1 MTKILNDPI
10 YGLIDIDSP
19 LILSLMEHPIFQRLR
34 RINQLGFTHYVY
46 PAATHTRF
54 SHCVGAMHLMRL
66 TLQVLRSKKID
77 ISQKE
82 AEAVQIAILLHDLGH
97 GPFSHSL
104 EYSLIDIPHEQLS
117 LAYMDQLNVEFGGA
131 LDMAIAIFKDTYH
144 KRFLHQLISGQLDMD
159 RLDYLTRDSFFTGV
173 TDGKVGYDRIIKTL
187 NVHNDELVV
196 EFKGIYSVE
205 NFLIA
210 RRLMYW
216 QVYLHKNVVCAGE
229 MLKNLIKRIRFQIL
243 NGKKLALPEHLLYF
257 LSEPDKNDMDSVLH
271 HFHLIDDTD
280 IIYAL
285 KVVST
290 DADFITQYLANGILE
305 RRLLRTYF
313 RNHAI
318 RKETIDTT
326 REQIK
331 IAFPD
336 LTDEERDYLLIVGK
350 ETNQAYKKGKKEIQI
365 LLKDG
370 KTRPISEWREHNIVQ
385 TEVIKH
391 FACYPK
397 M

>member
-10 YGLIDIDSP
+10 YGLIDIDSS
-19 LILSLMEHPIFQRLR
+19 LIMSLMEHPFFQRLR

-66 TLQVLRSKKID
+66 TLQVLRSKGVD
-77 ISQKE
+77 ITDDES
-82 AEAVQIAILLHDLGH
+82 EAVQIAILLHDLGH

-104 EYSLIDIPHEQLS
+104 EYVLIDVPHEQLS
-117 LAYMDQLNVEFGGA
+117 EAYMHKLNDEFNGA
-131 LDMAIAIFKDTYH
+131 LDMAIAIFKNTYH

-187 NVHNDELVV
+187 NVHQDELVV

-229 MLKNLIKRIRFQIL
+229 MLKNLIRRVRTLIQL
-243 NGKKLALPEHLLYF
+243 GDSTPLPKDLLYF
-257 LSEPDKNDMDSVLH
+257 LHTHDKKDIEKALH
-271 HFHLIDDTD
+271 HFHRIDDTD
-280 IIYAL
+280 IMYAL
-285 KVVST
+285 KLLINHE
-290 DADFITQYLANGILE
+290 DFITKFLAEGILD

-318 RKETIDTT
+318 KKEDLDKT
-326 REQIK
+326 RQQIK
-331 IAFPD
+331 SNFPH
-336 LTDEERDYLLIVGK
+336 LSEEECAYLLIVGK
-350 ETNQAYKKGKKEIQI
+350 ETNQAYRRGNKEIQI